1 MNTNSQLFIGK
12 KIKKGEENLKEDVK
26 YSLNLKL

>member
-26 YSLNLKL
+26 